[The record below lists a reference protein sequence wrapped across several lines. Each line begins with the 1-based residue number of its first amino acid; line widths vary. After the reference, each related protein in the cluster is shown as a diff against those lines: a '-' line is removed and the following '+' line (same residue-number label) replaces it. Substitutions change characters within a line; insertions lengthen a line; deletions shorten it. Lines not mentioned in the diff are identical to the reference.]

1 MVRPSRSIAA
11 STLILLLLLCLPVPA
26 APDTPLPQGEVA
38 IRQAHMTLAV
48 YTREAEM
55 NAAITYITPLIG
67 ADTARMNNLF
77 QTFRDREAAIPSAT
91 TASAFANL
99 TREMRMITA
108 DFRNETAVQLAKGN
122 GKEYDLT
129 LSIREATAN
138 NPYIEEKRQA
148 YWNTRKARQL
158 ADFDI
163 YLRDAQSSLD
173 LLRAK
178 GYPVSAAQRTLD
190 VLASNR
196 PDLASAL
203 DARDEARIAGAAAV
217 ILPLSQD
224 LGRQVAE
231 AQAEISEADRMAFL
245 IDQGYRAVNR
255 ADTTNTELT
264 KILLDIGPAEP
275 ATRQLKIDLAA
286 AKRALSTGNLP
297 TAKPPLILVKKDLK
311 DLSMSYR
318 GIANSADLPP
328 DLSAS
333 LRALVITLD
342 TTADLMGVD

>member
-1 MVRPSRSIAA
+1 
-11 STLILLLLLCLPVPA
+11 
-26 APDTPLPQGEVA
+26 
-38 IRQAHMTLAV
+38 
-48 YTREAEM
+48 
-55 NAAITYITPLIG
+55 
-67 ADTARMNNLF
+67 
-77 QTFRDREAAIPSAT
+77 
-91 TASAFANL
+91 
-99 TREMRMITA
+99 MITA

-190 VLASNR
+190 VLASKR